1 MPIQRNPKGR
11 LHGSQ
16 KDDDRGHI
24 QALNSLKTRIFQLPN
39 RYPYEGQAFGS
50 GTAQAKQQIPIICQ
64 NIDDAIDALRTG
76 RDSQGYSITPDR
88 VGEGLQRL
96 VQATRKPGFTG
107 LLSVVLSADRGVKE
121 LENSMAEL
129 EEIAARLGIAEDSR
143 LQQTYLRLEKKP
155 DRNAL
160 LEKGQK
166 YKEEVQFEKA
176 IGCFD
181 MIIQT
186 NQDQN
191 GWVHYLK
198 GCSLM
203 ELGSYED
210 AVECFES
217 ALELDPEGDTYRL
230 DLGRALY
237 ELGRL
242 GEARSAFQPLAKHSH
257 VYGLDQKAR
266 DWLEKLDLEDG
277 IPIKKT

>member
-11 LHGSQ
+11 LQGGK
-16 KDDDRGHI
+16 KDDFKGHI
-24 QALNSLKTRIFQLPN
+24 QALSSLKTRILQLPN

-64 NIDDAIDALRTG
+64 NIDDGIDALRTG

-96 VQATRKPGFTG
+96 VQATRKPGFIG

-129 EEIAARLGIAEDSR
+129 EEIAARLGIAEDSS
-143 LQQTYLRLEKKP
+143 LQQTDVRLEEKP

-166 YKEEVQFEKA
+166 YKEEGQFEKA

-198 GCSLM
+198 GYSLM

-210 AVECFES
+210 AVECFKS
-217 ALELDPEGDTYRL
+217 ALKLDPEGDTYRL

-237 ELGRL
+237 ELGQL
-242 GEARSAFQPLAKHSH
+242 GEARSAFQPLAKHSN
-257 VYGLDQKAR
+257 VYGLDKKAR
-266 DWLEKLDLEDG
+266 DWLEKLDREGG
-277 IPIKKT
+277 IPKIKP

>member
-1 MPIQRNPKGR
+1 MPIQRNPKER
-11 LHGSQ
+11 LQGNK
-16 KDDDRGHI
+16 KDGEKGHI

-39 RYPYEGQAFGS
+39 QYPYKGQAFGS
-50 GTAQAKQQIPIICQ
+50 GTTQAKQQIPIICQ

-76 RDSQGYSITPDR
+76 LDSQGNSITPDR

-96 VQATRKPGFTG
+96 VQATRKPGFAG
-107 LLSVVLSADRGVKE
+107 LLLVVLSSDRGVKE

-129 EEIAARLGIAEDSR
+129 EEIAARLGIAEDYR
-143 LQQTYLRLEKKP
+143 LQQTDLMLEEKP

-160 LEKGQK
+160 LDKGQK

-217 ALELDPEGDTYRL
+217 ALKLDPEGDTYRL

-242 GEARSAFQPLAKHSH
+242 GEARSAFQPLAKHSNI
-257 VYGLDQKAR
+257 YGLDQKAR

-277 IPIKKT
+277 IPIKKP